1 MIPIDILD
9 YLSQKGVRL
18 TPQQQQGLSLSED
31 PLLLLAV
38 PGSGKTTVLVSRVA
52 AQLLSGIPSSR
63 LLNLTFSRES
73 AKDMAS
79 RFAALF
85 PELPPPRFSTIHSLC
100 YSVLRAYADA
110 AGRVVG
116 VRARRVFGKEY
127 TGDYARW
134 KHRVRAVRRAALDAY
149 HASYRPEVAASLRL

>member
-1 MIPIDILD
+1 MISIDILD

-52 AQLLSGIPSSR
+52 AQLLSGIPASH

-73 AKDMAS
+73 ARDMAA
-79 RFAALF
+79 RFGSLF

-100 YSVLRAYADA
+100 YSVLRAYAGG
-110 AGRVVG
+110 AGRIVPTL
-116 VRARRVFGKEY
+116 
-127 TGDYARW
+127 TGSDGAPTSGQLLR
-134 KHRVRAVRRAALDAY
+134 K
-149 HASYRPEVAASLRL
+149 ASTMTLCTL